1 MTDSLVNQRAHV
13 TYTWQ
18 LDCPNAGMDV
28 ITHHKVIGLEL
39 WRCKKKKKKKV
50 WFWPLIED
58 TWDILNIHQW
68 WGFERTSQWM
78 SQIAVWPSAHH
89 RCVVS
94 PHKPLMDV
102 CAGSGRKKSLE
113 NSRASRLWWSLLT
126 RLNLSL
132 AGPVSASSFVLGF
145 IFKISPVVVPR

>member
-1 MTDSLVNQRAHV
+1 MSLTHGNWTAQMLEWMWLH
-13 TYTWQ
+13 
-18 LDCPNAGMDV
+18 
-28 ITHHKVIGLEL
+28 ITKSQALSFEDA
-39 WRCKKKKKKKV
+39 KKKKKKKV

-78 SQIAVWPSAHH
+78 SQIAVWPSVHH